1 MKQNRHD
8 NQKEE
13 RPIPA
18 PSGEV
23 EQQSVRDVR
32 PRYGATGSADADD
45 IRRIVAKSARKSE
58 HEARRPPIPKAKAA
72 QPAVRP
78 RGMRQHIAV
87 FLRNRQRRKARRK
100 ITPAM
105 RVVRR
110 VALIL
115 AVLLVVLAG
124 LGYAAVTYALSLI
137 QRPGA
142 TTTQSVRP
150 GSTTPTVY
158 TTQPTQYKPPE
169 FKGIQNILLLGVD
182 DRRVVNGESYN
193 NSDVMMI
200 VTVDMDNKTVKLTS
214 LQRDMAVY
222 IPGYG
227 LHKLTDSHGY
237 GGADL
242 TMQTINENLRL
253 SLTDYVA
260 VDINESE
267 RLIDLVG
274 GIDLYV
280 EEEILWYVNECIGNQ
295 NVWFPDYGESPFLTQ
310 GGMQHLDG
318 RQAVGY
324 ARVRSYDSDYK
335 RMGRQR
341 EVLQAVFDAFM
352 KASLP
357 QKISMITEGLKCIY
371 TTLSDAEIRK
381 LAVNIAP
388 SMKNEILQK
397 QVPDPTKYGVEF
409 IESSDFMIRADF
421 GAIIPGLYEFLFND
435 STLPFDPPLEVPG
448 APNARQGLPPGLYDQ
463 WKGPSSTTTAV
474 PTTSASTTVE
484 TTVPTETTQPTMPPT
499 AAPTTTKATTA
510 VTTTT
515 TAATTTSAATT
526 TTVAPTTKA
535 TTTAPTTTATSMT
548 TAATTATGTS
558 PTTTPPADG

>member
-1 MKQNRHD
+1 MKKNQNDKKEAERSTPTPAS
-8 NQKEE
+8 QQEE
-13 RPIPA
+13 RQPVRNVRLRFGS
-18 PSGEV
+18 SG
-23 EQQSVRDVR
+23 
-32 PRYGATGSADADD
+32 AADADD

-58 HEARRPPIPKAKAA
+58 HETRRPAPLKTKDT
-72 QPAVRP
+72 QTLVRP
-78 RGMRQHIAV
+78 RGLRQRIAV

-100 ITPAM
+100 ISPTVRM
-105 RVVRR
+105 VRR

-115 AVLLVVLAG
+115 AILLVVLAG

-137 QRPGA
+137 QRPGP
-142 TTTQSVRP
+142 TTHTVRP
-150 GSTTPTVY
+150 GMTAPSAY
-158 TTQPTQYKPPE
+158 TTRPTHYKPPE

-182 DRRVVNGESYN
+182 DRREVDGETYN

-227 LHKLTDSHGY
+227 IHKLTDSHGY

-274 GIDLYV
+274 GVDLYV

-295 NVWFPDYGESPFLTQ
+295 NLWFPDYGESPYLTQ

-352 KASLP
+352 ESSLP
-357 QKISMITEGLKCIY
+357 QKITMITEGLKCIY

-388 SMKNEILQK
+388 SMKNEIIQK

-421 GAIIPGLYEFLFND
+421 NGIIPGLYAFLFND
-435 STLPFDPPLEVPG
+435 PLLPFDPPLEVPG
-448 APNARQGLPPGLYDQ
+448 APNAAQGLPPGLYDQ
-463 WKGPSSTTTAV
+463 WKGPQSTSSSTT
-474 PTTSASTTVE
+474 
-484 TTVPTETTQPTMPPT
+484 
-499 AAPTTTKATTA
+499 
-510 VTTTT
+510 
-515 TAATTTSAATT
+515 
-526 TTVAPTTKA
+526 
-535 TTTAPTTTATSMT
+535 
-548 TAATTATGTS
+548 
-558 PTTTPPADG
+558 